1 MKFYTKSWYEEMQ
14 VRGFMVFPE
23 TEQDWLE
30 DVAWHAAEGVS
41 YKERTR
47 DFLEYLKADLLKY
60 LPEYFHPSIHNG
72 TINSTYPEPEFKE
85 QARQWR
91 NEYEARMKVLDDEY
105 YSGYLSIKDNLPVNA
120 VHLVEKSLHDARVIS
135 YAVPAEEVVEI
146 ILDCSGAMHYQCD
159 IRLTFTGVTGLE
171 LPESLTGMYWLYT
184 EIYAVEQGFELRVLL
199 DSPLSEL
206 RITAQDVSFEML
218 SEPKYNG

>member
-30 DVAWHAAEGVS
+30 DVAWHVAEGIS
-41 YKERTR
+41 YEDRAR

-60 LPEYFHPSIHNG
+60 LPDYFHPSIHDG
-72 TINSTYPEPEFKE
+72 TINSSYPEPEFKE
-85 QARQWR
+85 QAQQWCS
-91 NEYEARMKVLDDEY
+91 EYEARMKRLNDEY
-105 YSGYLSIKDNLPVNA
+105 YSGYLSTKHNLPVNA
-120 VHLVEKSLHDARVIS
+120 VQLVEKSLHDARVIS
-135 YAVPAEEVVEI
+135 YAVPSEDVVEI

-159 IRLTFTGVTGLE
+159 ISLTFTRVNRLE

-199 DSPLSEL
+199 DPPLSEL
-206 RITAQDVSFEML
+206 RITAQDVSFEKL
-218 SEPKYNG
+218 SEPKYYG